1 LPRQCTKRFILC
13 MFYAKRNSTPVAE
26 PLLQANLNILT
37 AQWTALHEWSN
48 PDLRAPYWRLYW
60 NEAPGAYVV
69 EGKRRME
76 LTPGR
81 FFLIPPETSFAS
93 CTRKPVRHFYVH
105 FLTSR
110 PWSMAGIQTLPAAES
125 EQRVVQT
132 LMKEDQAA
140 LFGWEVSALVAALLA
155 RLPDNGWGNTPD
167 RGSRIRAAIQTI
179 DAQTPAPVSVSSLA
193 HAASMNLNAFIR
205 LFRERTGVTP
215 ALYARERRIEF
226 ACLLLHHSERNI
238 EEIAAT
244 CGFCDRY
251 HFTRAFSRSR
261 GVSPAAFRRQIPD
274 AQ

>member
-1 LPRQCTKRFILC
+1 
-13 MFYAKRNSTPVAE
+13 MPVE
-26 PLLQANLNILT
+26 KPSVQANLNVLT
-37 AQWTALHEWSN
+37 AQCMEIHDWSH

-60 NEAPGAYVV
+60 NQTPGAYIV
-69 EGKRRME
+69 EGARRME

-93 CTRKPVRHFYVH
+93 CARKPVRHFYVN
-105 FLTSR
+105 FLTSV
-110 PWSMAGIQTLPAAES
+110 PWSRAGIHTLPAAES
-125 EQRVVQT
+125 EQRVVRT

-140 LFGWEVSALVAALLA
+140 MVGWKVTALVSALLA
-155 RLPDNGWGNTPD
+155 RLPDNGWGNAPD
-167 RGSRIRAAIQTI
+167 PGSRIRAAMQAI
-179 DAQTPAPVSVSSLA
+179 DVQTPAPVLVSSLA

-215 ALYARERRIEF
+215 AFYARERRIEF

-251 HFTRAFSRSR
+251 HFTRAFTRSR
-261 GVSPAAFRRQIPD
+261 GISPAAFRRQSPG
-274 AQ
+274 